1 MKYIFG
7 PVPSRR
13 LGNSLGVDPIPSK
26 TCNFSCI
33 YCQLGR
39 TTNLTNTR
47 KNFFPKEDIIQ
58 EMKLS
63 LKIHEK
69 TMDFLTFVGSGEPT
83 LYKDLKDLIL
93 AAKRL
98 TNKPVCVITNGALL
112 YNREVQ
118 NSLMEADVIMPSL
131 DAGDEEMFRR
141 INRPHPDI
149 KFDKMVE
156 GMIEFREKFP
166 GKIWMEIML
175 MKNINDGIE
184 SLKVIKKILNQINPD
199 RTYINVPIRPPAE
212 SWVIKPSKESI
223 ERCKEILGEIYN
235 ISFPEEGQFFSPS
248 SDLENE
254 ILLLIERH
262 PMRHEQILKTFPNFS
277 EKKILTILYKLEKK
291 GKVIKKKYDEVIFW
305 NFIP

>member
-1 MKYIFG
+1 LKYIFG

-26 TCNFSCI
+26 TCNFSCV

-93 AAKRL
+93 VAKRL
-98 TNKPVCVITNGALL
+98 TKKPVCVITNGALL
-112 YNREVQ
+112 YDQEVQ
-118 NSLMEADVIMPSL
+118 NTLMEADVIMPSL
-131 DAGDEEMFRR
+131 DAGDEKMFKR

-149 KFDKMVE
+149 KFNKMVE
-156 GMIEFREKFP
+156 GLIEFRKKFS

-175 MKNINDGIE
+175 MDEINDGIE
-184 SLKVIKKILNQINPD
+184 SLKLTKVILNQINPD

-212 SWVIKPSKESI
+212 SWVKKPSKESI
-223 ERCKEILGEIYN
+223 ERCKDILGEIYN

-262 PMRHEQILKTFPNFS
+262 PMRHEQILKTFSNFS
-277 EKKILTILYKLEKK
+277 EKKILTILNKLEKE

>member
-1 MKYIFG
+1 
-7 PVPSRR
+7 
-13 LGNSLGVDPIPSK
+13 
-26 TCNFSCI
+26 
-33 YCQLGR
+33 
-39 TTNLTNTR
+39 
-47 KNFFPKEDIIQ
+47 
-58 EMKLS
+58 MKLS

-112 YNREVQ
+112 YDQEVK

-131 DAGDEEMFRR
+131 DAGNEKMFRR

-156 GMIEFREKFP
+156 GLIEFRKKFP

-184 SLKVIKKILNQINPD
+184 SLKMIKKITNQINPD

-212 SWVIKPSKESI
+212 SWVKKPSKESI
-223 ERCKEILGEIYN
+223 ERCKEVLGEICESN
-235 ISFPEEGQFFSPS
+235 FKES
-248 SDLENE
+248 NKKE
-254 ILLLIERH
+254 I
-262 PMRHEQILKTFPNFS
+262 
-277 EKKILTILYKLEKK
+277 
-291 GKVIKKKYDEVIFW
+291 
-305 NFIP
+305 

>member
-83 LYKDLKDLIL
+83 LYKDLKDLIS

-112 YNREVQ
+112 YDKEVQ

-131 DAGDEEMFRR
+131 DAGNEKMFRK

-156 GMIEFREKFP
+156 GLIEFRKKFP

-212 SWVIKPSKESI
+212 SWVKKPSKESI

-235 ISFPEEGQFFSPS
+235 ISFPEEGRFFSPS
-248 SDLENE
+248 SDLKNE

-262 PMRHEQILKTFPNFS
+262 PMRHEQILKTFSNFS
-277 EKKILTILYKLEKK
+277 EKKILTILDKLEKE
-291 GKVIKKKYDEVIFW
+291 GKVIKKKYNEVIFW

>member
-1 MKYIFG
+1 
-7 PVPSRR
+7 

-47 KNFFPKEDIIQ
+47 QKFFPKEDIIQ

-83 LYKDLKDLIL
+83 LYKDLKDLIS

-98 TNKPVCVITNGALL
+98 TIKPVCVITNGALL
-112 YNREVQ
+112 YKQEVQ

-131 DAGDEEMFRR
+131 DAGNEKMFRK

-156 GMIEFREKFP
+156 GMIEFRKKFP

-175 MKNINDGIE
+175 MDEINDGIE
-184 SLKVIKKILNQINPD
+184 SLELIKIILNQINPD

-212 SWVIKPSKESI
+212 SWVKKPSKESI
-223 ERCKEILGEIYN
+223 ERCKDILGEIYN

-262 PMRHEQILKTFPNFS
+262 PMSHEQILKTFSNFS
-277 EKKILTILYKLEKK
+277 EKKILTILYKLEKE

>member
-13 LGNSLGVDPIPSK
+13 LGNSLGVEPIPSK

-58 EMKLS
+58 EMKIS

-93 AAKRL
+93 IAKRL
-98 TNKPVCVITNGALL
+98 INKPVCVITNGASL
-112 YNREVQ
+112 YDQEVQ
-118 NSLMEADVIMPSL
+118 NSLMEVDVIMPSL
-131 DAGDEEMFRR
+131 DAGDEKMFKR

-149 KFDKMVE
+149 KFNKMVE
-156 GMIEFREKFP
+156 GLIEFRKKFS
-166 GKIWMEIML
+166 GKNL
-175 MKNINDGIE
+175 DG
-184 SLKVIKKILNQINPD
+184 D
-199 RTYINVPIRPPAE
+199 NVN
-212 SWVIKPSKESI
+212 
-223 ERCKEILGEIYN
+223 G
-235 ISFPEEGQFFSPS
+235 
-248 SDLENE
+248 
-254 ILLLIERH
+254 
-262 PMRHEQILKTFPNFS
+262 
-277 EKKILTILYKLEKK
+277 
-291 GKVIKKKYDEVIFW
+291 
-305 NFIP
+305 

>member
-47 KNFFPKEDIIQ
+47 QKFFPKEDIIQ

-83 LYKDLKDLIL
+83 LYKDLKDLIS

-98 TNKPVCVITNGALL
+98 TIKPVCVITNGALL
-112 YNREVQ
+112 YKQEVQ

-131 DAGDEEMFRR
+131 DAGNEKMFRK

-156 GMIEFREKFP
+156 GMIEFRKKFP

-175 MKNINDGIE
+175 MDEINDGIE
-184 SLKVIKKILNQINPD
+184 SLELIKIILNQINPD

-212 SWVIKPSKESI
+212 SWVKKPSKESI
-223 ERCKEILGEIYN
+223 ERCKDILGEIYN

-262 PMRHEQILKTFPNFS
+262 PMSHEQILKTFSNFS
-277 EKKILTILYKLEKK
+277 EKKILTILYKLEKE

>member
-1 MKYIFG
+1 LKYIFG

-47 KNFFPKEDIIQ
+47 QKFFPKEDIIQ

-83 LYKDLKDLIL
+83 LYKDLKDLIS

-98 TNKPVCVITNGALL
+98 TIKPVCVITNGALL
-112 YNREVQ
+112 YKQEVQ

-131 DAGDEEMFRR
+131 DAGNEKMFRK

-156 GMIEFREKFP
+156 GMIEFRKKFP

-175 MKNINDGIE
+175 MDEINDGIE
-184 SLKVIKKILNQINPD
+184 SLELIKIILNQINPD

-212 SWVIKPSKESI
+212 SWVKKPSKESI
-223 ERCKEILGEIYN
+223 ERCKDILGEIYN

-262 PMRHEQILKTFPNFS
+262 PMSHEQILKTFSNFS
-277 EKKILTILYKLEKK
+277 EKKILTILYKLEKE

>member
-26 TCNFSCI
+26 TCNFSCV

-93 AAKRL
+93 VAKRL
-98 TNKPVCVITNGALL
+98 TKKPVCVITNGALL
-112 YNREVQ
+112 YDQEVQ
-118 NSLMEADVIMPSL
+118 NTLMEADVIMPSL
-131 DAGDEEMFRR
+131 DAGDEKMFKR

-149 KFDKMVE
+149 KFNKMVE
-156 GMIEFREKFP
+156 GLIEFRKKFS

-175 MKNINDGIE
+175 MDEINDGIE
-184 SLKVIKKILNQINPD
+184 SLKLTKVILNQINPD

-212 SWVIKPSKESI
+212 SWVKKPSKESI
-223 ERCKEILGEIYN
+223 ERCKDILGEIYN

-262 PMRHEQILKTFPNFS
+262 PMRHEQILKTFSNFS
-277 EKKILTILYKLEKK
+277 EKKILTILNKLEKE